1 MKILQSEHIC
11 ILTITC
17 RFDESHFGNFAAKYI
32 NGTFFFDVHPPV
44 CSAAG
49 EEERILE
56 VN

>member
-1 MKILQSEHIC
+1 MKILQSEHLY

-49 EEERILE
+49 EKERILA